1 MGFELLYM
9 QIFCFGFLT
18 LSAFF
23 IGKLTRILHIGEV
36 VGQVIGGL
44 VVGPLLLF
52 FIEYELPVYKEAL
65 QSLHFITFLFLSIVV
80 FGIGEELSVKK
91 IKKVGRNV
99 LLICFIQAFLTFLF
113 VSSTFLFLG
122 FKPIFALIIGSIG
135 IATAPAS
142 TFVIMNRLE
151 ITGKIRSIIGGIVIL
166 DDIIEV
172 IVFSIM
178 AQIALVLVGNTR
190 VSLTAVL
197 FPVVKEFGFAILLG
211 VGIFLILRLV
221 LQRRWLKPKKQT
233 GMGPILGSEFLSRL
247 ISEMPGT
254 SMQMF
259 IIIWGSVCVGISL
272 ALHWHLPFLIT
283 AVTAGILISNLYSRM
298 VFESLRIENAT
309 PLFTI
314 LFFALIG
321 ASAPIESF
329 HPENYLFIGAYIVSR
344 AMGKIGGTWFGCKL
358 THQEKRLTQVLPK
371 LMLQQA
377 GVAAIEAFFIASVL
391 GAEGEIILGI
401 VLPGLVFFEIVGVLT
416 SERALLK
423 WRSWVTG
430 GGELIGEEEI
440 IREKLK
446 KERIDIYSLIHPECL
461 RVPMN
466 VKSKGEAIWELICIL
481 HSNGFIENPGEILEI
496 ILQRERQ
503 GGTTLG
509 EGIAILHGR
518 IPGLSQPAVAL
529 GVLPK
534 DHQID
539 FGGTEETTVDIIYL
553 VLTPASKHELHLQ
566 ILAAIARFLSDRD
579 IRKRLRTA
587 KDELEALE
595 IIKEQSNTH

>member
-1 MGFELLYM
+1 MHFELLYM
-9 QIFCFGFLT
+9 QIFCFGLLT

-23 IGKLTRILHIGEV
+23 IGKLTRTLHIGEV

-44 VVGPLLLF
+44 VVGPILLLF
-52 FIEYELPVYKEAL
+52 VENQFPVYREAL
-65 QSLHFITFLFLSIVV
+65 KSLHFITFLFLSIVV
-80 FGIGEELSVKK
+80 FGIGEELVLKK
-91 IKKVGRNV
+91 LRRVGRNV
-99 LLICFIQAFLTFLF
+99 LIICVIQAFVTLLF
-113 VSSTFLFLG
+113 VSVTFLLLG
-122 FKPIFALIIGSIG
+122 FKPILALIIGSIG

-151 ITGKIRSIIGGIVIL
+151 ITGKIRSTIGGIVIL

-172 IVFSIM
+172 IVFSTL
-178 AQIALVLVGNTR
+178 AQVALVYVGNTT
-190 VSLTAVL
+190 VSWSAVVV
-197 FPVVKEFGFAILLG
+197 PVLKEFGFAILLG
-211 VGIFLILRLV
+211 VGIFLVLRLV
-221 LQRRWLKPKKQT
+221 LQRRWLKPKKQARV
-233 GMGPILGSEFLSRL
+233 GPILGSEFLSRL
-247 ISEMPGT
+247 ISEMPGP

-259 IIIWGSVCVGISL
+259 IIIWGSICVGISL

-314 LFFALIG
+314 IFFALIG

-329 HPENYLFIGAYIVSR
+329 HPENFLFVGAYIGSR
-344 AMGKIGGTWFGCKL
+344 ALGKIGGTWIGCKL
-358 THQEKRLTQVLPK
+358 THQEKRLTHVLPK

-377 GVAAIEAFFIASVL
+377 GVAAIEAFFIATVL
-391 GAEGEIILGI
+391 GAQGEIILGI
-401 VLPGLVFFEIVGVLT
+401 VLPGIVFFEIVGVLT

-423 WRSWVTG
+423 WRSWMTG
-430 GGELIGEEEI
+430 GGELIEEEDI
-440 IREKLK
+440 VREKLK
-446 KERIDIYSLIHPECL
+446 KEKIDIYSLIPPECL
-461 RVPMN
+461 RVPMD

-481 HSNGFIENPGEILEI
+481 HTNEYIENPGAILEI

-518 IPGLSQPAVAL
+518 IPGLGQPAVAL

-534 DHQID
+534 DHKID
-539 FGGTEETTVDIIYL
+539 FGGTVDTTVDIIYL
-553 VLTPASKHELHLQ
+553 VLTPAGKHELHLQ

-579 IRKRLRTA
+579 IRKRLREA

-595 IIKEQSNTH
+595 IIREQSNNQ